1 MNFFFDVSI
10 PAGRTQANPYEEIL
24 KLTYGVITH
33 VQIVI
38 PTGHLGRAHLV
49 GYLHEFQVYPLSRG
63 EDYHGDDS
71 IISFSDR
78 TELFSSPFELKI
90 RGWNTDAAY
99 AHSFLVSIEIL
110 LPDQI
115 GHGTGTKG
123 IGDLQE
129 MVGEDIEV

>member
-10 PAGRTQANPYEEIL
+10 PAGTAQKTPYEEVL

-38 PTGHLGRAHLV
+38 PTGHLGKAHLV
-49 GYLHEFQVYPLSRG
+49 GYLHEFQIYPLSRG
-63 EDYHGDDS
+63 EDYHGDDAT
-71 IISFSDR
+71 ISFADR
-78 TELFSSPFELKI
+78 TELFSSPFELKV
-90 RGWNTDAAY
+90 RGWNTDAANV
-99 AHSFLVSIEIL
+99 HSFLVSVEIL

-115 GHGTGTKG
+115 GHGTGTLG

-129 MVGEDIEV
+129 IVGVDIEV